1 MAFTVSTKNYLG
13 NHATVVATDDQ
24 GREIPVLHI
33 VPGETD
39 FPGDMAQL
47 AANVAAIL
55 NGYPPLH
62 KIGTGGQRVFW
73 QPHDNGVVLRTTATA
88 RE

>member
-1 MAFTVSTKNYLG
+1 MVFTVSTKNYLG
-13 NHATVVATDDQ
+13 NHATIVATDDQ

-39 FPGDMAQL
+39 FPGDMQQL

-55 NGYPPLH
+55 NGHQPLH
-62 KIGTGGQRVFW
+62 KIGTGHNRIFW
-73 QPHDNGVVLRTTATA
+73 QAHENGVALRSM
-88 RE
+88 RQE